1 MRHDLLE
8 YDRLVNL
15 RVVLKNSMN
24 NITSTNGQYQIQ
36 KQIDAVEEEFKMV
49 FEDIKTEFALL
60 MALENEYVGEE
71 QGANDVVNQEQ
82 DQSCQP
88 GLTSI
93 FGTSTPIN
101 NPSGSIF
108 DGNASLKSS
117 TNTNSGFSFPGFA
130 ATSTS
135 NTTTTTTTNTSSTFS
150 FGSKLASANKP
161 VFAMNDR
168 STSNGTEQRVFAGQD
183 SCIFGTNATIKTNT
197 NEDDEG
203 DGEDD
208 SYEPN
213 VSFKPIVQLSA
224 VEVKTGEEDENVL
237 FCELA
242 KLYPFD
248 VESNQMQRT

>member
-1 MRHDLLE
+1 SEQD
-8 YDRLVNL
+8 DND
-15 RVVLKNSMN
+15 VVDQEQDDNDIVDEEQN
-24 NITSTNGQYQIQ
+24 E
-36 KQIDAVEEEFKMV
+36 IDAVIEEEQDELCKGCPGCE
-49 FEDIKTEFALL
+49 EDTPPIVPNENKTII
-60 MALENEYVGEE
+60 
-71 QGANDVVNQEQ
+71 
-82 DQSCQP
+82 
-88 GLTSI
+88 TSI